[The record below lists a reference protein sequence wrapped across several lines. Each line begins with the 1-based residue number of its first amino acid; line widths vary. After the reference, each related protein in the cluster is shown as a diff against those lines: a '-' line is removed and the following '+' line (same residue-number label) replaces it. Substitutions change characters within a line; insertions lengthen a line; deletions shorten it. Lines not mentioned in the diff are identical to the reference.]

1 MSSVPDDGN
10 RWIGHYRDH
19 FSKYSILWVQSR
31 KSADETVEKMERFV
45 FSYIG
50 VPKILQSDNGR
61 EFDNQVYIAVC
72 IIIPMVLSFNTYVCS
87 CLS

>member
-1 MSSVPDDGN
+1 MSSVPDNGK

-19 FSKYSILWVQSR
+19 FSKFSILWTQGR
-31 KSADETVEKMERFV
+31 KSADETVENMERFV

-61 EFDNQVYIAVC
+61 EFDNHAGNLIY
-72 IIIPMVLSFNTYVCS
+72 
-87 CLS
+87 